1 MTFIVSKRSVILS
14 ILLFNAASEAAVR
27 GEWNTEHEPSAHL
40 KKEESSRG
48 GVQRQLGFI
57 LSEKSLEREW
67 NPRQSVPQVYV
78 HHHHHRSS
86 SNQRKMKNDEENM
99 AMKMDMTMEM
109 GMMNTM
115 APTTRL
121 PTRKPTKL
129 IPTSKPTVLQMGK
142 KGMGGMKMMTPP
154 PITSAPITSQPGTS
168 PPTKEPPVANL
179 PTGEQPTL
187 EAPTGIAPTG
197 DVPTGDAPTGDA
209 PTGDVPTGDSPTGVP
224 IAGAPTVAAPAGNG
238 LAGIGSRSNFD
249 TSPLFR
255 SFQNR
260 IVGGTPAVPNEFKFI
275 ASLNVGCG
283 GSLIA
288 PGIILTAAHCA
299 GNIRTARI
307 GSNKANSGGVIKSVT
322 TECMH
327 PNYQSSTT
335 TNDYLL
341 LKLDSPVDI
350 NQYPPIQ
357 LNNNKAVPQTNQI
370 LTVIGY
376 GATSEG
382 GSGSNALLKVSV
394 PANSH
399 QQCNQQY
406 GGSIVENVMF
416 CAGNKSGG
424 KDSCQGDSGGPIF
437 EIRGGK
443 PVQLGVVSFGEGCAR
458 PNRSGVYSRVSGAY
472 DWIQTTMVKL
482 NNGDTSGCRG
492 GKPSPPTRPSGKVPT
507 PKPVKRPTKRPSRT
521 KRPTESP
528 TEEPVAPVAPPTAPS
543 SPNVPTSPVSLSSPN
558 VPSSPSSGG
567 VPSASS
573 PTDDDD
579 ESGNDDDDSSWN
591 LWSR

>member
-1 MTFIVSKRSVILS
+1 MTFLVLKRSVILG
-14 ILLFNAASEAAVR
+14 ILLFDAASEAAVR
-27 GEWNTEHEPSAHL
+27 GEWNTEPETLHTTTLTNIEQ
-40 KKEESSRG
+40 KVSSRDG
-48 GVQRQLGFI
+48 DQRQLGFI
-57 LSEKSLEREW
+57 LSEGPLQREW
-67 NPRQSVPQVYV
+67 TLNQSFPEIY
-78 HHHHHRSS
+78 HHHHHHQS
-86 SNQRKMKNDEENM
+86 SNQRKMNKP
-99 AMKMDMTMEM
+99 M

-115 APTTRL
+115 APTTRP
-121 PTRKPTKL
+121 PTRKPTKR
-129 IPTSKPTVLQMGK
+129 IPTSKPTVMQMGK
-142 KGMGGMKMMTPP
+142 MDMSKMKMGGMKMKTPA
-154 PITSAPITSQPGTS
+154 PITSAPVTSQPVT
-168 PPTKEPPVANL
+168 EPPVANP
-179 PTGEQPTL
+179 PTGELPTANEPTGDAPTG
-187 EAPTGIAPTG
+187 EAPTGESPTG
-197 DVPTGDAPTGDA
+197 DVPTGVAPTGEAPTADA
-209 PTGDVPTGDSPTGVP
+209 P
-224 IAGAPTVAAPAGNG
+224 AANG
-238 LAGIGSRSNFD
+238 LAAIGSRSSGKQQLDN
-249 TSPLFR
+249 SPFIR
-255 SFQNR
+255 SFENR
-260 IVGGTPAVPNEFKFI
+260 IVGGTPAGSNEFKFI

-307 GSNKANSGGVIKSVT
+307 GSNKANSGGVVKSVI

-350 NQYPPIQ
+350 NQFPPIQ

-382 GSGSNALLKVSV
+382 GSGSNTLLKVAV

-416 CAGNKSGG
+416 CAGEKSGG

-443 PVQLGVVSFGEGCAR
+443 AVQLGVVSFGEGCAR

-492 GKPSPPTRPSGKVPT
+492 GKPSSPTKSPAKT
-507 PKPVKRPTKRPSRT
+507 PTKRPVKTPTKKPFRVPT

-528 TEEPVAPVAPPTAPS
+528 TEEPVAPVSPPSSPTVPSSPNAPS
-543 SPNVPTSPVSLSSPN
+543 SPTSMGT
-558 VPSSPSSGG
+558 PS
-567 VPSASS
+567 VAS
-573 PTDDDD
+573 PTGDDD
-579 ESGNDDDDSSWN
+579 SGNDDGDSSGSDDDDNIWN
-591 LWSR
+591 WWSRRIL